1 LIEKLLNLDIK
12 LFYIVHYFRTS
23 FLDSILPLFSKSA
36 FLYGFYFISAFLL
49 SLFFLIKG
57 YQKKAFFLLLFMLFG
72 FLASDFSCGRIFKPL
87 FQRERPFA
95 SLPGVY
101 FYTEKEF
108 KFLNEPLTYK
118 KTLSFP
124 SCHATNSSFG
134 SSFLSF
140 LFPKLSPLFILT
152 ALLVGYSRIYLGH
165 HFPLDVL
172 SGYLLGF
179 ILAFLWYL
187 LLKRIRP

>member
-1 LIEKLLNLDIK
+1 MIEKLLNLDIK
-12 LFYIVHYFRTS
+12 LFYLIHYFRTP
-23 FLDSILPLFSKSA
+23 FLDSILPLFSKST

-49 SLFFLIKG
+49 SFFLLVNG

-95 SLPGVY
+95 SLPKVY
-101 FYTEKEF
+101 FYTEGEF

-124 SCHATNSSFG
+124 SCHATNASFG

-140 LFPKLSPLFILT
+140 LFPKLTPLFILT
-152 ALLVGYSRIYLGH
+152 GLLVGYSRIYLGH

-172 SGYLLGF
+172 SGYFLGF
-179 ILAFLWYL
+179 ILALCWYF